1 MSTTKKER
9 NKDISNFLHLCKDLF
24 KYIKRRIIKR
34 YVYPEM
40 TSIPSKLNNLSEE
53 DNWKYFN
60 TIEEITIE
68 DKIYDIFKDNT
79 FLVQVQKCYESL
91 EIVIASLE
99 DNKKNFEYLKKNI
112 EVGEK
117 KIQLLSE
124 LNSQLNQYFNSNSD
138 TMLKKDKSAYDSNS
152 INKSNI
158 ISHLSL
164 VKSFN
169 ILNDLKIIN
178 SINDLNTQENNNNL
192 NSCSNSVNNNVILDN
207 KIIAN
212 NIQEKKLNDNIAII
226 INDDDDENKNE
237 KRKDSKILSKKKKR
251 EKSNEKYIELSENN
265 NSGLKSF
272 SLAFPSN
279 NNNLNKNNVNK
290 KVAKISNSKDI
301 VHVNMQIKG
310 EEINKNE
317 KKIINNLIDKIK
329 ISPQLTNEE
338 NNFNDLAV
346 ENNIKINNNLNYPKE
361 QNNKEKKLN
370 NRNKDQN
377 LNSQNNNLK
386 YRDNGEVEFER
397 ILKNEFSSIYSDPN
411 NIQSNKDIIQEIKN
425 ILKSI
430 SQIKFPQSQN
440 KFEDPSIIGTHKNF
454 DTMYLLDSL
463 PAIDILFKCK
473 DIKSIDEINSISEE
487 TMVKKLCLSY
497 IEICKGYDKE
507 SEIVKVT
514 NKCKIKINDNYFF
527 IYINLFFANVN
538 ISSYNKKE
546 QCINRYKFSN
556 EIYNHKD
563 KILICLFF
571 RRWRR
576 KYKLFFIIP
585 EFLDIIIN
593 FYFNEKDSISLIIEN
608 IFYDLFNGEIN
619 FYGKKNANIDDEKN
633 INEIIEFI
641 GEWYNNQEHRTALN
655 SAIIATN
662 ECLLKNDFYSV
673 VKSD

>member
-79 FLVQVQKCYESL
+79 FLAQVQKCYESL

-124 LNSQLNQYFNSNSD
+124 LNNQLNQYFNSNSD
-138 TMLKKDKSAYDSNS
+138 TMLKKGKSTYESNS
-152 INKSNI
+152 PNKSNI

-192 NSCSNSVNNNVILDN
+192 NNCSNSVNNNIILDN
-207 KIIAN
+207 KIITN
-212 NIQEKKLNDNIAII
+212 NINEKKINENISII
-226 INDDDDENKNE
+226 LNDDDDDKKKE
-237 KRKDSKILSKKKKR
+237 KKKHSKILSKKKKR
-251 EKSNEKYIELSENN
+251 EKSNEKYIELSEH

-272 SLAFPSN
+272 SLAFPSS
-279 NNNLNKNNVNK
+279 NNNLNKNDANK
-290 KVAKISNSKDI
+290 KVTKISNSKDI
-301 VHVNMQIKG
+301 VHVNMQMKS

-329 ISPQLTNEE
+329 ISPQLKNEE
-338 NNFNDLAV
+338 NNFNDLAI
-346 ENNIKINNNLNYPKE
+346 ENNTKSNNLNYPNE
-361 QNNKEKKLN
+361 QNNKEKKFN

-377 LNSQNNNLK
+377 LNSQNNYLK
-386 YRDNGEVEFER
+386 YKDNGEMEFER

-425 ILKSI
+425 ILKQI

-527 IYINLFFANVN
+527 IYINLFFANIN

-633 INEIIEFI
+633 INEISGFI
-641 GEWYNNQEHRTALN
+641 GEWYNNQEHRTALT